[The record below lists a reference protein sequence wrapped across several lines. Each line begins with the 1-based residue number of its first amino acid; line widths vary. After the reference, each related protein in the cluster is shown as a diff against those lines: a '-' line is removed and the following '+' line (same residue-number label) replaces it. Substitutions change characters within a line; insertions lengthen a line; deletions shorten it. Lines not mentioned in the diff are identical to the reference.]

1 MSIVCLNVVPILETP
16 IVLVEEPLPVI
27 SAHLSVPNA
36 PHVEPDFIE
45 AGPCPPQSMSISPSL
60 DEDTNPLPPSNKSP
74 ESSLVTVVVV
84 VSVVVVSVVVE
95 PCPSFCVSITIVSTM
110 SITT

>member
-1 MSIVCLNVVPILETP
+1 MLATP
-16 IVLVEEPLPVI
+16 IVLVVDPPPVI

-36 PHVEPDFIE
+36 LHVDPVGID

-60 DEDTNPLPPSNKSP
+60 DEVTNPLPPSNKSP